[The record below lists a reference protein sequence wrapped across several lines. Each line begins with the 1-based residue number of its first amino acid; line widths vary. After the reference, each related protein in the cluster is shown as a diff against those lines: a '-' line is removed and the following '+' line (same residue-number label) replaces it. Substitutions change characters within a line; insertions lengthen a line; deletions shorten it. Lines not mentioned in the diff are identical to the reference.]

1 MNSTLSHWK
10 EAGQFE
16 GKEESFKVI
25 VKKLKVKIGE
35 DRVLTISI
43 PEMSPGEVEVI
54 ILKKEKSIHSIDE
67 ILSQLPVREVGII
80 TGTLRREEIY
90 NNGR

>member
-1 MNSTLSHWK
+1 M
-10 EAGQFE
+10 
-16 GKEESFKVI
+16 KVV

-35 DRVLTISI
+35 DRVLNVSI
-43 PEMSPGEVEVI
+43 PKMSPGEVEVI
-54 ILKKEKSIHSIDE
+54 ILKKEKFIHSIDE
-67 ILSQLPVREVGII
+67 ILSQLPVRELGMI